1 MNEEVKSKIT
11 NPERVLRIIHRM
23 CEGKMQALIRLSNS
37 SKLGIRCS
45 FLSVDETASSPMI
58 FFDGISKSGA
68 EKLSPGDVVKFEVI
82 GMPSKIVF
90 ATKILEKSAMG
101 LTCSL
106 PGSLVSIERRQNAR
120 YTTTLSRMAYYVP
133 GFWKPSIDDIASPPC
148 IYSYADLTNWL
159 PILDISAGGLCIKTH
174 FPSILTSIQD
184 LTLDENAKLI
194 LPMSEPIDLSVTIRW
209 QRRIKNKFSDGDKDR
224 HQLDFRF
231 GIEFAEISEQDQLK
245 IKQFLRQLSLA
256 DAI

>member
-1 MNEEVKSKIT
+1 
-11 NPERVLRIIHRM
+11 
-23 CEGKMQALIRLSNS
+23 MQALIRLQNA

-45 FLSVDETASSPMI
+45 FLSVDETATSPMI

-106 PGSLVSIERRQNAR
+106 PGSLVSIERRQNSR
-120 YTTTLSRMAYYVP
+120 YTTTLGKMAYYVP
-133 GFWKPSIDDIASPPC
+133 GFWKPGIDDIAAPPC
-148 IYSYADLTNWL
+148 IYSYADLNNWL
-159 PILDISAGGLCIKTH
+159 PVLDISAGGLCIKTH
-174 FPSILTSIQD
+174 FPSVLTSIGEKTID
-184 LTLDENAKLI
+184 DKARLI
-194 LPMSEPIDLSVTIRW
+194 LPMSDPIEMSVEIRW

-231 GIEFAEISEQDQLK
+231 GIEFSDLDEKDALK